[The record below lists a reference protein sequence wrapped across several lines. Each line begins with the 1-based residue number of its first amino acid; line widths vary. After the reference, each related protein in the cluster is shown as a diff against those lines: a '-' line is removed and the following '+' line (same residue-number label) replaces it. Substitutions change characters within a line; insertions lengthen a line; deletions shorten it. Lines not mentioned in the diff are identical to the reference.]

1 MTANER
7 NGGRDRGEF
16 HPSRKGVEKNMLL
29 KSGKHDA
36 IGGERGNNY
45 RGYDTKGQ
53 LRRMRY
59 YCTCTHIY
67 IYICMHRICLSSIFF
82 LSFYSSRRVGVL
94 QASKQYFNLTK

>member
-1 MTANER
+1 MNDER
-7 NGGRDRGEF
+7 NGGRGRDRGEF

-36 IGGERGNNY
+36 AIGGERGNNY

-59 YCTCTHIY
+59 DCTCTHMPFFY
-67 IYICMHRICLSSIFF
+67 F
-82 LSFYSSRRVGVL
+82 LSIVL
-94 QASKQYFNLTK
+94 

>member
-67 IYICMHRICLSSIFF
+67 IYMHAPHMPFFYF
-82 LSFYSSRRVGVL
+82 LSIVL
-94 QASKQYFNLTK
+94 